1 MTKEKEENRV
11 LMVYRDYK
19 ELLKCAILEIAPLI
33 QKENDI
39 YRLDN
44 LKKVW
49 DCYCDI
55 QKRFNNMFAYLVSNH
70 PRRTAPST

>member
-1 MTKEKEENRV
+1 M
-11 LMVYRDYK
+11 MVYKDYK
-19 ELLKCAILEIAPLI
+19 DLLKCAVLEIAPLI

-39 YRLDN
+39 YRLAN

-55 QKRFNNMFAYLVSNH
+55 QKRLNNMFAYLVSGALV
-70 PRRTAPST
+70 RTVPSI